1 MEELRFTPGAVYCN
15 RTATRHGS
23 SSSLFFGEWT
33 LLVLHDV
40 DDAFHVSEEVRPHA
54 VLAENVQDLQ

>member
-1 MEELRFTPGAVYCN
+1 MEEPRFISGAVYCN

-23 SSSLFFGEWT
+23 SSSLFFGEWA

-54 VLAENVQDLQ
+54 VLAENIQDLQ

>member
-1 MEELRFTPGAVYCN
+1 
-15 RTATRHGS
+15 
-23 SSSLFFGEWT
+23 LFFGEWA
-33 LLVLHDV
+33 LVVFHDV

>member
-1 MEELRFTPGAVYCN
+1 MEEPRFISEAVYCN
-15 RTATRHGS
+15 RTATRHRS
-23 SSSLFFGEWT
+23 SSSLFFGECA

-40 DDAFHVSEEVRPHA
+40 DDALHVSEEVRPHA